1 MKIQLVI
8 SLVLSLVSLYFSLKN
23 SDDVIL
29 HNLFTGIALVSFVS
43 VFVILNKTQKNES
56 IK

>member
-29 HNLFTGIALVSFVS
+29 HNLFTGIVLVSFVS